1 MGLGSA
7 SGKVG
12 MGLSVKWVEGTV
24 LSFHGRFDPEEVKG
38 FISESKELKED
49 ENGITVSDM
58 DSLLFVWQFK
68 SFVHSWSQDRSLYSV
83 LGMYSF
89 KNRKQH
95 LK

>member
-49 ENGITVSDM
+49 ENGITVSDRTPYCLC
-58 DSLLFVWQFK
+58 DSLNPLFTVGHK
-68 SFVHSWSQDRSLYSV
+68 TAVSIPC
-83 LGMYSF
+83 
-89 KNRKQH
+89 
-95 LK
+95 